1 MANDHSHMIITNED
15 KYQSYIKL
23 ETKTKTKIVYSKK
36 LYKYGDM
43 IGLKYY

>member
-1 MANDHSHMIITNED
+1 MIITNED

-23 ETKTKTKIVYSKK
+23 ETKIVYSKK

>member
-1 MANDHSHMIITNED
+1 MMIGLIKEPFITHEA
-15 KYQSYIKL
+15 KYQSYIKVQT
-23 ETKTKTKIVYSKK
+23 ETKIVYSKQ

>member
-1 MANDHSHMIITNED
+1 MIITDEA
-15 KYQSYIKL
+15 KYQSYIKVQ
-23 ETKTKTKIVYSKK
+23 TKTKIEYSEQ